1 MVILER
7 QQKISSARDTVRND
21 IFFFDEN
28 SGKIEVKKLL
38 FSCKFNSTE
47 HLKE

>member
-7 QQKISSARDTVRND
+7 QQKISSARDTVRN
-21 IFFFDEN
+21 IFFIDEN